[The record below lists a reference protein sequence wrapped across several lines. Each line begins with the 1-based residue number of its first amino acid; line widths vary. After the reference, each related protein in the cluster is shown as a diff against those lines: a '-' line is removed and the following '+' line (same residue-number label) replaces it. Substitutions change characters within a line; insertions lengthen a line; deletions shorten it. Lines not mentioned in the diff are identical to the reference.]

1 MKIIIKQAAGFRVEI
16 KGHAGYAEAGKDIVC
31 AGVSALFYAFLNYA
45 TKRKNLIDFQI
56 KDGDS
61 FIEAEI
67 PEDVAFLLMIGF
79 QSFEDNYPEYVQIE
93 RIKEEA

>member
-1 MKIIIKQAAGFRVEI
+1 MKVIIKKDKGFRVEI
-16 KGHAGYAEAGKDIVC
+16 KGHAGYAPAGQDIVC

-45 TKRKNLIDFQI
+45 TKKKNLIDFQI

-61 FIEAEI
+61 FVEADI
-67 PEDVAFLLMIGF
+67 PEDVAFFIMTGL

-93 RIKEEA
+93 KVKG